1 MHKKADFDQVYK
13 FSLLSRAP
21 ATMSRNHHATHSK
34 TGKKTVM
41 ICDDERDLL
50 QLFGQA
56 IRSKYNVILVSSGE
70 ECIEI
75 H

>member
-21 ATMSRNHHATHSK
+21 ASMSRNHHATHSK

-50 QLFGQA
+50 QLFRPIICNNKVGLNTSLYH
-56 IRSKYNVILVSSGE
+56 RLY
-70 ECIEI
+70 